1 MSYIDKSRLTGGKG
15 IVFFGSHRLTPSQV
29 TAVRALPLERL
40 EALAEALLEFQGPTD
55 LNRWLRGEC

>member
-1 MSYIDKSRLTGGKG
+1 MLT
-15 IVFFGSHRLTPSQV
+15 TAQV

-55 LNRWLRGEC
+55 LNHWLRGAC